1 MKLTFRLF
9 GGNGKRPQTL
19 AEMET
24 YQEVIQGSIDDNKAK
39 LAAARES
46 AAAYHAELLANQER
60 LDKLPKLDNVNEWIQ
75 RQQAVF
81 TGGDYGANEQ
91 ALATLLSAYAT
102 FVSNLP
108 KMEEVRARFAVGVLT
123 HSPSLPQHTH
133 SPRPPIAHRHPLQL
147 VASLASEQ
155 ADITSR
161 VDEATAALAET
172 RTMGGQYE
180 EQLHLNKERL
190 EKLPKIERVEA
201 WLRNNDAVFAGQ
213 AYGEN
218 LAETNELQAAF
229 ALFERQL
236 PTQEQVTEATRRRQT
251 R

>member
-1 MKLTFRLF
+1 MQLACSLT
-9 GGNGKRPQTL
+9 RP
-19 AEMET
+19 
-24 YQEVIQGSIDDNKAK
+24 
-39 LAAARES
+39 
-46 AAAYHAELLANQER
+46 LLA
-60 LDKLPKLDNVNEWIQ
+60 
-75 RQQAVF
+75 
-81 TGGDYGANEQ
+81 TTY
-91 ALATLLSAYAT
+91 
-102 FVSNLP
+102 
-108 KMEEVRARFAVGVLT
+108 T
-123 HSPSLPQHTH
+123 HSPPP
-133 SPRPPIAHRHPLQL
+133 PRPLLQL

-236 PTQEQVTEATRRRQT
+236 PTQEQVTEATQRRQT
-251 R
+251 HRVVALIHHTCA